1 MGVGGVN
8 STNTDLSIYKKL
20 NQQSTSTTTAKPDYM
35 TKDGSVFNAP
45 GVKSLYGS
53 SSSATTSTITPKTG
67 DTSNTGTPVVTSDG
81 DGSSGTKSADDL
93 IKGKSASEGRAAAKS
108 AQEQQGPV
116 KQQTN
121 ETEQN
126 TATTNSISSQT
137 QQTAQQVKKDD
148 QTFKATNNKTKSS
161 YNKTNQEIKNI
172 NKSIQTEQA
181 ELTSLTSEL
190 DALVNAD
197 KTGIGTHSAFSLN
210 LAGTE
215 QSSGADTSTGDM
227 EKIQDLQNRIG
238 EKTNVIQIYNQKVT
252 VLTKTSNSTLR
263 SMERVNNA
271 YVKTTQ
277 ATQKQVEANQN
288 EVSGFMKFANDF
300 NEIATTVTQVGQT
313 VKYAGMAFIAMGGI
327 PVVGAALAA
336 AGNVMKPI
344 GEATEAI
351 GNYGQC
357 AANVMLAAGNI
368 AEGNFVGA
376 LTNIATAVQTG
387 ASAVQS
393 TKAAKNDF
401 KALGKETDAATKAAD
416 EAMQKADEVKEKAAE
431 KAQET
436 TSAGAPDPTAPVESK
451 PTSLAEMADKPEM
464 PDKVEVP
471 GSTNTAA
478 TTPTTGTTTTTT
490 ATATTGAPDPTAP
503 IDAKPTSLA
512 DMAKGTE
519 MPDKI
524 EIKEGSGIDKA
535 IKSANKDVKL
545 KAEAKAAWAE
555 LKADSKKIQS
565 TLLAMGQKAESTPT
579 TSSGTE
585 QSQVEI
591 ELSDKAKEIIKK
603 GQQRRQNIQAKYGSA
618 YSSGYSNPVFYM
630 YGRKIA

>member
-8 STNTDLSIYKKL
+8 NTNTDLSIYKKL
-20 NQQSTSTTTAKPDYM
+20 NTQTTSTTAKPDYM
-35 TKDGSVFNAP
+35 TKDGSLFNAP

-53 SSSATTSTITPKTG
+53 SSASTTSTITPQKG
-67 DTSNTGTPVVTSDG
+67 DTSNSGTPIVASDG
-81 DGSSGTKSADDL
+81 DGSSGTQSADDL

-116 KQQTN
+116 KQQTTV
-121 ETEQN
+121 TEQN
-126 TATTNSISSQT
+126 TGTTNSISSQT

-148 QTFKATNNKTKSS
+148 QSFKATNNKTQNSFK
-161 YNKTNQEIKNI
+161 KTNQEIKDI

-215 QSSGADTSTGDM
+215 QSGSADANTGDM
-227 EKIQDLQNRIG
+227 DKIQDLQNRIG
-238 EKTNVIQIYNQKVT
+238 EKTNVIQLYNQKVT
-252 VLTKTSNSTLR
+252 VLTKTSNTTLR

-327 PVVGAALAA
+327 PIVGAALAA

-431 KAQET
+431 KAQGA
-436 TSAGAPDPTAPVESK
+436 TSTGAPDPTAPMDAK
-451 PTSLAEMADKPEM
+451 PTSLAEMADTPEM
-464 PDKVEVP
+464 PEKIEVP
-471 GSTNTAA
+471 GSASA
-478 TTPTTGTTTTTT
+478 TTTATTTTTTT
-490 ATATTGAPDPTAP
+490 ATATTGVPDPTAP
-503 IDAKPTSLA
+503 LDAKPTSLA

-519 MPDKI
+519 LPDKI
-524 EIKEGSGIDKA
+524 EIKEGSGLDKA
-535 IKSANKDVKL
+535 IKAANKDVKL

-565 TLLAMGQKAESTPT
+565 TLLAMGQKAQSTPT
-579 TSSGTE
+579 ASTGTE

-591 ELSDKAKEIIKK
+591 ELSDRAKEIIKK
-603 GQQRRQNIQAKYGSA
+603 GQQRRQNVQAKYGSA

-630 YGRKIA
+630 NGRKIA